1 MVKGNRIEVE
11 VIEQMRMAN
20 KLLLVHGRKEV
31 KNVNLVKN
39 FISTFEDRFI
49 AILNFKN
56 DNDEN
61 QKDQYHLVVLK

>member
-20 KLLLVHGRKEV
+20 KLLLIHGRKEV

-49 AILNFKN
+49 AIVNFKK
-56 DNDEN
+56 DNVED
-61 QKDQYHLVVLK
+61 